1 VLLQG
6 SIYFP
11 SYLIFL
17 FYCPGKYVIL
27 FLLISGIWIILNR
40 NIFRSAIIIFG
51 DCMVSTII
59 EDLELSETT
68 LEEIFGLYQDIRE
81 LSDEEILSCPLDRVE
96 KTFLKLDAL
105 ITRDL
110 YSDKDFD
117 LFNKPEMEPVFA
129 HMNRFRNLCTVRLE
143 TRYSNEIL
151 ASRSPWEVLE
161 KYTFYRNYLR
171 LVQIEYED
179 LKLKPEDRISFLG
192 SGPLPLTLIVFLK
205 RHGIKGTGIEQ
216 DPARAQLSIKVLDK
230 LGLSEGITV
239 INGNH
244 LSITRADFIDYGAD
258 SKALIIAA
266 QAEPKKEILDH
277 LLKVIPEGCR
287 LSYRIYEKGL
297 MKLLNLDS
305 LLDLPEG
312 YREYKRVRPVPPAYN
327 TVVFLEK
334 TGLLKK
340 NE

>member
-1 VLLQG
+1 
-6 SIYFP
+6 
-11 SYLIFL
+11 
-17 FYCPGKYVIL
+17 
-27 FLLISGIWIILNR
+27 
-40 NIFRSAIIIFG
+40 
-51 DCMVSTII
+51 
-59 EDLELSETT
+59 
-68 LEEIFGLYQDIRE
+68 
-81 LSDEEILSCPLDRVE
+81 
-96 KTFLKLDAL
+96 
-105 ITRDL
+105 
-110 YSDKDFD
+110 
-117 LFNKPEMEPVFA
+117 
-129 HMNRFRNLCTVRLE
+129 
-143 TRYSNEIL
+143 
-151 ASRSPWEVLE
+151 
-161 KYTFYRNYLR
+161 
-171 LVQIEYED
+171 
-179 LKLKPEDRISFLG
+179 
-192 SGPLPLTLIVFLK
+192 
-205 RHGIKGTGIEQ
+205 
-216 DPARAQLSIKVLDK
+216 

>member
-1 VLLQG
+1 MLLQG

-11 SYLIFL
+11 NYLIFL

-51 DCMVSTII
+51 DCMVGTIS
-59 EDLELSETT
+59 ENLELSETT

-81 LSDEEILSCPLDRVE
+81 LSDEEILSCPSDRVE

-117 LFNKPEMEPVFA
+117 LLNKPEMEPVFA
-129 HMNRFRNLCTVRLE
+129 HMNRFRNLYTVRLE

-171 LVQIEYED
+171 LVRTEYEGFG
-179 LKLKPEDRISFLG
+179 LKPGDRVFFLG
-192 SGPLPLTLIVFLK
+192 SGPLPLTLIVFL
-205 RHGIKGTGIEQ
+205 RFYGIRGTGIEQ
-216 DPARAQLSIKVLDK
+216 DSARAQLSIKVLDK
-230 LGLSEGITV
+230 LGLSEDITI

-244 LSITRADFIDYGAD
+244 LSMSPIDLMDSEAGA
-258 SKALIIAA
+258 KALMIAA
-266 QAEPKKEILDH
+266 QVEPKREILSH

-297 MKLLNLDS
+297 MKLLNQDS
-305 LLDLPEG
+305 LFDLPEG
-312 YREYKRVRPVPPAYN
+312 YREYKRIRPIPPAYN
-327 TVVFLEK
+327 TVVFLER
-334 TGLLKK
+334 TEFLKK
-340 NE
+340 KE

>member
-1 VLLQG
+1 MLLQG

-96 KTFLKLDAL
+96 KTF
-105 ITRDL
+105 
-110 YSDKDFD
+110 
-117 LFNKPEMEPVFA
+117 
-129 HMNRFRNLCTVRLE
+129 
-143 TRYSNEIL
+143 
-151 ASRSPWEVLE
+151 LE